1 MSTQTTL
8 GSTFAGGL
16 ITPDH
21 ARYEEARSLFNGA
34 IDKRPALIAR
44 CTSTADVQ
52 AALAHAR
59 EQGLEVAVR
68 GGGHST
74 AGYSS
79 CDDGIVIE
87 GRPDEERRDRS
98 AGRHRPLRRGPQ
110 LG

>member
-8 GSTFAGGL
+8 GSTFAGEL

-79 CDDGIVIE
+79 CDDGIVIDVGPMKDVE
-87 GRPDEERRDRS
+87 IDP
-98 AGRHRPLRRGPQ
+98 AARHRPLRRGPQ